1 MAEWKLADAENI
13 RANLTKA
20 QEDEISMLYREVYLS
35 TRKQMLAIPKDG
47 TTSQKIQ
54 KQYLDKLH
62 KQLDEAYKS
71 LGVGLEKQLKKEAK
85 KAAEGVVDESSAF
98 VKKAGFS
105 VEGAYSFVPKDIVN
119 ALVTGQVYGG
129 DWSLSGAIW
138 SDINKHQSDISKVI
152 AEGVAANKSAY
163 DIAKDLEKYVDPKAK
178 KEWDWSKVY
187 PGTSKKVDYNAQ
199 RLARTMVSHAYQQSL
214 ERVCKNNPFV
224 DGFIWQ
230 SAHSDRVC
238 PICAERDGQFFKK
251 GDLPLDHPN
260 GMCTFIASIE
270 GSMTDVANRL
280 GDWVNGKDDPE
291 LDKWMQDMTGKKM
304 APTFNDEQ
312 NKWLKPFGWSP
323 ENMPATTS
331 EFLHS
336 IDFATQEAILKK
348 AGGSWNDPHP
358 YQTIGK
364 YYEEHLK
371 SVRQGVT
378 PTKAKVPISVGGLPD
393 TSKWIPQIKRQT
405 VGHMLE
411 MEDRLSNLMSDSG
424 KEGLRRYT
432 GSSYEEMNTYL
443 RALGKGKTEAQAK
456 AESYISGSQLE
467 DLKAAKNALKKN
479 TLPEDLILRR
489 GSSIGELAGFMD
501 GDYQTNKE
509 ILRYKTPKELNE
521 MFAGKVGTYHAF
533 TSTSSIWESGFSGQV
548 ECIIRA
554 PKGSEAASI
563 MRISQYG
570 TAEGETLLNAGTNV
584 RIISVE
590 KSDYHKNSEIRVFM
604 EVIPD

>member
-85 KAAEGVVDESSAF
+85 KAAEGVVDESSEF

-304 APTFNDEQ
+304 APMFNDEQ

-348 AGGSWNDPHP
+348 AGGSWSDPHP

-371 SVRQGVT
+371 SVRQGVA

-393 TSKWIPQIKRQT
+393 TSKWIPKIKRQT

-411 MEDRLSNLMSDSG
+411 MEDRLSDLMSDAG
-424 KEGLRRYT
+424 KAGLERYT

-456 AESYISGSQLE
+456 SESYISESQLE
-467 DLKAAKNALKKN
+467 ALKAVKSALKKN

-509 ILRYKTPKELNE
+509 ILRDKTTKELNE

-533 TSTSSIWESGFSGQV
+533 TSTSSIWDRGFSGQV

-570 TAEGETLLNAGTNV
+570 TDEGETLLNAGTNV

>member
-85 KAAEGVVDESSAF
+85 KAAEGVVDESSEF

-187 PGTSKKVDYNAQ
+187 PGTSNKVDYNAQ

-304 APTFNDEQ
+304 APVFNEAQ
-312 NKWLKPFGWSP
+312 NKWLKPLGYSP
-323 ENMPATTS
+323 ENMPSNFKEFAMGLSFDQQS
-331 EFLHS
+331 ELL
-336 IDFATQEAILKK
+336 AL
-348 AGGSWNDPHP
+348 AGGTWSSPHP
-358 YQTIGK
+358 YQLMEA
-364 YYEEHLK
+364 YYK
-371 SVRQGVT
+371 Q
-378 PTKAKVPISVGGLPD
+378 
-393 TSKWIPQIKRQT
+393 
-405 VGHMLE
+405 
-411 MEDRLSNLMSDSG
+411 NLMSVRNGVVPVKKEPTLKTAFDRAAIDSMFSKQSRTIRG
-424 KEGLRRYT
+424 DLDEAASKWWDKLTEDECYAVRQYT
-432 GSSYEEMNTYL
+432 GSSYVSMNNHL
-443 RALGKGKTEAQAK
+443 RGIEKGDSTVKYWIEDCKSALSK
-456 AESYISGSQLE
+456 ASSPMDIVVG
-467 DLKAAKNALKKN
+467 
-479 TLPEDLILRR
+479 R
-489 GSSIGELAGFMD
+489 GSDTRSLRGMLGDPSGMLDAANDYSLADWVRKNKDKVIGSVASDNGFLSTTP
-501 GDYQTNKE
+501 YQ
-509 ILRYKTPKELNE
+509 
-521 MFAGKVGTYHAF
+521 GG
-533 TSTSSIWESGFSGQV
+533 GFSGDITYRILV
-548 ECIIRA
+548 
-554 PKGSEAASI
+554 PKGSPGAYVDAYSKNKGEQEFLLQAGGKFRVTDI
-563 MRISQYG
+563 EPGYG
-570 TAEGETLLNAGTNV
+570 NELTVYMEY
-584 RIISVE
+584 IKPE
-590 KSDYHKNSEIRVFM
+590 K
-604 EVIPD
+604 